1 MENILLFPA
10 SDEDAMAVFLR
21 NITKAINEKRGNIE
35 VMGFLGGK
43 NGYAATWRSD
53 VFEMT
58 PYCWCEKET
67 CAHCEG
73 FRPDI
78 EGEFQEL
85 SEELKTEFTN
95 RGAEPDGDVNYM
107 TAPNFWHKS
116 SGVKVWW
123 YKYIGRG
130 MVIKGEGDLSTI
142 GQDCLQDI
150 LNNEGGHHD

>member
-1 MENILLFPA
+1 MQNISLFPA
-10 SDEDAMAVFLR
+10 SDEATMASFLY
-21 NITKAINEKRGNIE
+21 NLTNVINTKRGKTE
-35 VMGFLGGK
+35 VTGALGGEH
-43 NGYAATWRSD
+43 GYGATWRSD

-58 PYCWCEKET
+58 PFCWCDKET
-67 CAHCEG
+67 CAYCEG

-78 EGEFQEL
+78 EGKFQEL

-95 RGAEPDGDVNYM
+95 RGAEPDGNVNYM

-116 SGVKVWW
+116 SGVEVWW

-150 LNNEGGHHD
+150 LNNDGGYRD